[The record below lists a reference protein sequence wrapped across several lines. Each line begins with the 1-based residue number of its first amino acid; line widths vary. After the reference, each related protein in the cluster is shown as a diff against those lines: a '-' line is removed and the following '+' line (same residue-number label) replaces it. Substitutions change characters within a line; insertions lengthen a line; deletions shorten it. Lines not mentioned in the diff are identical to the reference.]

1 MSLCMNNLEG
11 GLVMSESDNI
21 HSCHYATQELSQ
33 KETEDPGPRSLG
45 FATCD
50 VNYRLR
56 LLA

>member
-1 MSLCMNNLEG
+1 
-11 GLVMSESDNI
+11 MSESDNS
-21 HSCHYATQELSQ
+21 HGCHYATQELSQ